1 MKTVMMEEGAME
13 REGGG
18 EAGEGE
24 GMEMIL
30 MMMVKGRTGPTI
42 SSALREGREM
52 MRRMVDLMQ
61 TCKDYAHSIAS

>member
-1 MKTVMMEEGAME
+1 MEEGAME

-24 GMEMIL
+24 GMEMVL
-30 MMMVKGRTGPTI
+30 MMKVKGRTGPTI
-42 SSALREGREM
+42 SSALIEGREM

-61 TCKDYAHSIAS
+61 TCKDYAHTSIIAS